1 MEAQTSQ
8 SSGVIKFLA
17 WFELNKK
24 RVFICAGI
32 AVLVGLAIFLVVN
45 YQSQREDRA
54 SEALSDVKV
63 PMNPMTPAPPGTA
76 DAYIKI
82 ARQYKG
88 TQAGGRALIMAGT
101 TLFAQGQFD
110 EAQKYFEQFTREYP
124 ASPFVAD
131 AHFGVASCLDA
142 KKKTAEATAKFEE
155 LRRRYGKSSV
165 IEETKL
171 ALARLY
177 EEQNRPAQALE
188 LYDDLMKANQ
198 FGGQF
203 SGLGSEA
210 GLRREDLLAA
220 HPELRPT
227 NAPPVLPTPPAINT
241 NLIVRTM
248 TNRAAASNVI
258 QMMMTNRPAGTNVI
272 RMTNLPQSLLTN
284 KAALPTSSTSPL
296 QINVTTNKF

>member
-8 SSGVIKFLA
+8 SAGLIKFLA

-24 RVFICAGI
+24 RVLIG
-32 AVLVGLAIFLVVN
+32 AVIVVVVGLTIFLIVN
-45 YQSQREDRA
+45 YQSQREERA

-76 DAYIKI
+76 DAYAKI
-82 ARQYKG
+82 AREYKG

-101 TLFAQGQFD
+101 TLFAQNQFD
-110 EAQKYFEQFTREYP
+110 EAQKYFEQFTKEYP
-124 ASPFVAD
+124 ASPFVAE
-131 AHFGVASCLDA
+131 AHFGVGSCLDA
-142 KKKTAEATAKFEE
+142 KKKPADAIAKFEE

-171 ALARLY
+171 ALGRLY
-177 EEQNRPAQALE
+177 EEQNKPAQALE

-198 FGGQF
+198 QFGQYN
-203 SGLGSEA
+203 GLGSEA

-227 NAPPVLPTPPAINT
+227 NAPSVIPPTPSAINT
-241 NLIVRTM
+241 NLIVRAL
-248 TNRAAASNVI
+248 TNRAAASNMI
-258 QMMMTNRPAGTNVI
+258 QMRTNMI
-272 RMTNLPQSLLTN
+272 RMTNMPQSLLTN
-284 KAALPTSSTSPL
+284 KAALPTSSTPPL
-296 QINVTTNKF
+296 KVNITTNK